1 MTPVGFSS
9 RELALLKRHDICRIA
24 TITQDGWPHC
34 VPVGYLYRNG
44 QFYIPV
50 SKSSKKVS
58 NLRANHCACIV
69 IDDEKENVLMVQG
82 YVEIIEDKRFTKL
95 KRWMTAKTAWTI
107 SKPSLGAILVLRPEK
122 KASRKLT

>member
-1 MTPVGFSS
+1 M
-9 RELALLKRHDICRIA
+9 
-24 TITQDGWPHC
+24 
-34 VPVGYLYRNG
+34 
-44 QFYIPV
+44 

-69 IDDEKENVLMVQG
+69 IDGEKEIVLMVQG
-82 YVEIIEDKRFTKL
+82 YVEIIEDKRFVKL
-95 KRWMTAKTAWTI
+95 KRWMTAKTGWTI